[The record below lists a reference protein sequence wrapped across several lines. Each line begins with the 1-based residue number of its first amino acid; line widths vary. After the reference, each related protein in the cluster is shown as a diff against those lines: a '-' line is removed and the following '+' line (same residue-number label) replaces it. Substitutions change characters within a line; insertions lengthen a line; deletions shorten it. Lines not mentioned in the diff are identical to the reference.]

1 MDYFKDRPLASSS
14 IVHYNRK
21 LTQWLSY
28 MPQTH
33 QHISQIFMFPE
44 FSNNILLEKLDIK
57 TNTNI
62 HTFYSAILALL
73 NHCTEYTSHIDTQQ
87 LNNIKSQWKKLLR
100 DNLKPYEERR
110 LNAIPTDNQI
120 KKGGIYLK
128 LNDII
133 AKRDSLPFGSIE
145 RLLLSFYTYIPP
157 VRADYFATQIITFKE
172 SPKEPNYIRRISPQE
187 SWVIIN
193 DFKTQKTFKQIKN
206 KLPPE
211 LNNELVESLRLKPRK
226 YLFTNQTGQPFTR
239 NSFTVWSKRVLSKL
253 FETEMTLS
261 IIRHLFINEL
271 TFDDKSTQEIMNIS
285 NKMGHDVLTHLK
297 YRWDLTKINKDDNDS
312 SEE

>member
-1 MDYFKDRPLASSS
+1 
-14 IVHYNRK
+14 
-21 LTQWLSY
+21 
-28 MPQTH
+28 
-33 QHISQIFMFPE
+33 MFPE
-44 FSNNILLEKLDIK
+44 FSNKILLEKLDIK
-57 TNTNI
+57 TNTNL
-62 HTFYSAILALL
+62 HTFYSSILALI
-73 NHCTEYTSHIDTQQ
+73 NHCTEYTSHIDTEQ
-87 LNNIKSQWKKLLR
+87 LNNIKTQWKKLLR

-110 LNAIPTDNQI
+110 LNSIPTENQI

-128 LNDII
+128 YNDII

-157 VRADYFATQIITFKE
+157 VRADYFATEIITLKQ
-172 SPKEPNYIRRISPQE
+172 SPKEPNFIRRISPQE
-187 SWVIIN
+187 SWVVIN
-193 DFKTQKTFKQIKN
+193 DFKTQKSFKQIKN
-206 KLPPE
+206 KLPLE

-239 NSFTVWSKRVLSKL
+239 NSFTIWSKRILSKL

-261 IIRHLFINEL
+261 IMRHLFINEL

-297 YRWDLTKINKDDNDS
+297 YRWDLTKINKDDNNSSDS